1 VAIFAEGKVYA
12 MAIGITKMTG
22 ADIRAIN
29 KGVAVD
35 NVHYLMDGLW
45 QNPKI

>member
-1 VAIFAEGKVYA
+1 

-22 ADIRAIN
+22 ADIRTTN
-29 KGVAVD
+29 KGVAVE